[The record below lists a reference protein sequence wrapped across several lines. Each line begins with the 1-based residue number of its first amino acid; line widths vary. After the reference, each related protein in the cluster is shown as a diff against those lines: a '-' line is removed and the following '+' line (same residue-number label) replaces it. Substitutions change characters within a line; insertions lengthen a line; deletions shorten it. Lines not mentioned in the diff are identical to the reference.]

1 MQWKELEGKKAL
13 VTGSTQ
19 GIGRALALALASCGA
34 RVTVHGA
41 SSREKAMAVAEE
53 ITAAGGEASCAIAD
67 LRRLDCAA
75 TLFQQTGPVDILIL
89 NASVQYRRE
98 WACISQEEFEAQM
111 QVNVHATLQ
120 LMQAYVPGMKQK
132 GWGRILTI
140 GSVQQYR
147 PHEQMLIYA
156 ASKEAQMSMIKNLAK
171 QLAPSGIT
179 VNSVAPGVIDT
190 PRNRE
195 VLADEQ
201 YRKAVL
207 AKIHCGYIGAAED
220 LAGAVLLLCSEGGR
234 YITGIDL
241 LVDGG
246 MHL

>member
-140 GSVQQYR
+140 GSVQ
-147 PHEQMLIYA
+147 
-156 ASKEAQMSMIKNLAK
+156 
-171 QLAPSGIT
+171 
-179 VNSVAPGVIDT
+179 
-190 PRNRE
+190 
-195 VLADEQ
+195 
-201 YRKAVL
+201 
-207 AKIHCGYIGAAED
+207 
-220 LAGAVLLLCSEGGR
+220 
-234 YITGIDL
+234 
-241 LVDGG
+241 
-246 MHL
+246 